1 MVSQHSGDGD
11 GYDIVES
18 DFFLGRVESTVG
30 SVARWDE
37 MREALDIWMLHN
49 PTGLPVCRLIRDNL
63 WFARIKTEPLLP
75 LIYEVDERQRRVTYL
90 DIDIIYPSI
99 SSLDSELDDLS

>member
-1 MVSQHSGDGD
+1 MVSQSSSDGD

-18 DFFLGRVESTVG
+18 EFFLERVEMTIG

-37 MREALDIWMLHN
+37 MREALDIWMLRN

-63 WFARIKTEPLLP
+63 WFARIKSEPLLL
-75 LIYEVDERQRRVTYL
+75 LIYEVDERRRRVTYL
-90 DIDIIYPSI
+90 DVDIIYPSI